1 MNHLDES
8 SQSRQQQI
16 FTVTRLNSA
25 VRMILEQDLGLVW
38 LTGELSNL
46 AMPSSGHWYFSLKDI
61 SAQVRCAMFKG
72 NNRRV
77 PFRPQDGMQV
87 LVQARVSLYE
97 PRGDYQLII
106 ESMQPAGD
114 GMLALRFEELKRRL
128 GAEGLFDEG
137 RKRLLPRE
145 PRAVG
150 LVTSATGA
158 ALHDMLTVLGRR
170 APDLP
175 VFIYPTQVQGSA
187 AISQIVAA
195 ITLANRRAEVD
206 VLIVGRGGGSLEDLW
221 CFNEEAVARA
231 IHGSAIPVVSA
242 VGHEVDVTISDFAA
256 DLRAPTPSAA
266 AELVTPDQ
274 GELRQRLQTLWGRL
288 QRANQ
293 RQLTA
298 LAHRFALLQRSL
310 HHQHPERRLQQQQQ
324 RLDECQERLRLG
336 MQRRLT
342 QTRHHQERLRDRLQ
356 QSSPRLHVREAKQR
370 LQQLQQALMLNW
382 QQLWEQRQH
391 RQLLLATRLNAISP
405 LSTLA
410 RGYSITQDEQGK
422 LIRSVEDVVPGQ
434 RVKTRL
440 LDGDISLE
448 VQKINHQ
455 ETTRSR

>member
-137 RKRLLPRE
+137 RKRPLPRE

-187 AISQIVAA
+187 AIGQIVAA
-195 ITLANRRAEVD
+195 IALANRRAEVD

-231 IHGSAIPVVSA
+231 IAHSAIPVVSA

-266 AELVTPDQ
+266 AELVAPD
-274 GELRQRLQTLWGRL
+274 RSARAQRLVHLKQRLVQAISRRQTAARHG
-288 QRANQ
+288 
-293 RQLTA
+293 
-298 LAHRFALLQRSL
+298 FALLQKRL
-310 HHQHPERRLQQQQQ
+310 DHQDPKRRLEQQSQ
-324 RLDECQERLRLG
+324 RLDELSGRLQHLLNLRLHQGERRLANLELRLQARSPEKLLAAGKRRHQLAQERLHTLMNKRQDLAAHRLA
-336 MQRRLT
+336 MLSARL
-342 QTRHHQERLRDRLQ
+342 DG
-356 QSSPRLHVREAKQR
+356 
-370 LQQLQQALMLNW
+370 
-382 QQLWEQRQH
+382 
-391 RQLLLATRLNAISP
+391 ISP
-405 LSTLA
+405 LATLG
-410 RGYSITQDEQGK
+410 RGYSITRTPNGEVISRAAQV
-422 LIRSVEDVVPGQ
+422 SPGQ
-434 RVKTRL
+434 QLVTTLAEGSLRVRVE
-440 LDGDISLE
+440 E
-448 VQKINHQ
+448 VHNP
-455 ETTRSR
+455 

>member
-1 MNHLDES
+1 MNRFTS
-8 SQSRQQQI
+8 SSAASGREQQV

-46 AMPSSGHWYFSLKDI
+46 AMPSSGHWYFSLKDLG
-61 SAQVRCAMFKG
+61 AQVRCAMFKG

-77 PFRPQDGMQV
+77 TFRPQDGMQV

-114 GMLALRFEELKRRL
+114 GVLALRFEELKRRL
-128 GAEGLFDEG
+128 GAEGLFDES
-137 RKRLLPRE
+137 RKRPLPRE

-150 LVTSATGA
+150 LITSATGA
-158 ALHDMLTVLGRR
+158 ALHDMLTVLKRR

-195 ITLANRRAEVD
+195 IAKANQRAEVD

-231 IHGSAIPVVSA
+231 IAHSAIPVVSA

-266 AELVTPDQ
+266 AELVAPDNQ
-274 GELRQRLQTLWGRL
+274 ARIQRLAHLKQRLLQAMNRQQTAARHDFILLQKRLDHQDPKRRLEQQSQRLDELSTRLQQLLRQRL
-288 QRANQ
+288 
-293 RQLTA
+293 
-298 LAHRFALLQRSL
+298 
-310 HHQHPERRLQQQQQ
+310 HQGERRLANLELRLQGKSPERLLAAGKRRHQLAEERLYALITKRQDLASHRLAMLTA
-324 RLDECQERLRLG
+324 RLDG
-336 MQRRLT
+336 V
-342 QTRHHQERLRDRLQ
+342 
-356 QSSPRLHVREAKQR
+356 SP
-370 LQQLQQALMLNW
+370 
-382 QQLWEQRQH
+382 
-391 RQLLLATRLNAISP
+391 LATLG
-405 LSTLA
+405 
-410 RGYSITQDEQGK
+410 RGYSITRTARGDVISRADQVNSGDQLVTTLAQGS
-422 LIRSVEDVVPGQ
+422 LQVRVEGI
-434 RVKTRL
+434 VK
-440 LDGDISLE
+440 DSA
-448 VQKINHQ
+448 Q
-455 ETTRSR
+455 

>member
-1 MNHLDES
+1 MNRYTPS
-8 SQSRQQQI
+8 SAANDREQQV

-46 AMPSSGHWYFSLKDI
+46 AMPSSGHWYFSLKDLG
-61 SAQVRCAMFKG
+61 AQVRCAMFKG

-77 PFRPQDGMQV
+77 AFRPQDGMQV

-114 GMLALRFEELKRRL
+114 GVLALRFEELKRRL

-137 RKRLLPRE
+137 RKRPLPRE

-150 LVTSATGA
+150 LVTSSTGA
-158 ALHDMLTVLGRR
+158 ALHDMLTVLKRR

-195 ITLANRRAEVD
+195 IALANRRAEVD

-221 CFNEEAVARA
+221 CFNEEVVARA
-231 IHGSAIPVVSA
+231 IANSAIPVICA

-266 AELVTPDQ
+266 AELVAPDQ
-274 GELRQRLQTLWGRL
+274 SARAQRLAHLWQRLVQAMNRHQTAARHG
-288 QRANQ
+288 
-293 RQLTA
+293 
-298 LAHRFALLQRSL
+298 FVLLQKRL
-310 HHQHPERRLQQQQQ
+310 DHQDPKRRLEQQSQ
-324 RLDECQERLRLG
+324 RLDEL
-336 MQRRLT
+336 
-342 QTRHHQERLRDRLQ
+342 
-356 QSSPRLHVREAKQR
+356 SAR
-370 LQQLQQALMLNW
+370 LQQLLNQRLHQGERRLANLELRLQANSP
-382 QQLWEQRQH
+382 ER
-391 RQLLLATRLNAISP
+391 LLAAGKRRHQLAQERLHALIAKRQDQASHRLAMLTARLDGVSP
-405 LSTLA
+405 LATLG
-410 RGYSITQDEQGK
+410 RGYSITRTQSGDVINRAAQVNAGQTLVTTLAEGHLQV
-422 LIRSVEDVVPGQ
+422 RVE
-434 RVKTRL
+434 
-440 LDGDISLE
+440 E
-448 VQKINHQ
+448 VHN
-455 ETTRSR
+455 R

>member
-46 AMPSSGHWYFSLKDI
+46 AMPSSGHWYFSLKDL

-137 RKRLLPRE
+137 RKRPLPRE

-187 AISQIVAA
+187 AIGQIVSA
-195 ITLANRRAEVD
+195 IALANRRAEVD

-231 IHGSAIPVVSA
+231 IAHSAIPVVSA

-266 AELVTPDQ
+266 AELVAPD
-274 GELRQRLQTLWGRL
+274 RSARAQRLVHLKQRLVQAISRRQTAARHG
-288 QRANQ
+288 
-293 RQLTA
+293 
-298 LAHRFALLQRSL
+298 FVLLQKRL
-310 HHQHPERRLQQQQQ
+310 DHQDPKRRLEQQSQ
-324 RLDECQERLRLG
+324 RLDELSG
-336 MQRRLT
+336 
-342 QTRHHQERLRDRLQ
+342 
-356 QSSPRLHVREAKQR
+356 R
-370 LQQLQQALMLNW
+370 LQQLLNLRLHQGERRLANLELRLQARSP
-382 QQLWEQRQH
+382 EK
-391 RQLLLATRLNAISP
+391 LLAAGKRRHQLAQERLHTLMNKRQDLAAHRLAMLSARLDGISP
-405 LSTLA
+405 LATLG
-410 RGYSITQDEQGK
+410 RGYSITRTPSGEVISRAAQVSPGQQLVTTLAEGA
-422 LIRSVEDVVPGQ
+422 LRVRVEDVKNQ
-434 RVKTRL
+434 
-440 LDGDISLE
+440 
-448 VQKINHQ
+448 
-455 ETTRSR
+455 

>member
-1 MNHLDES
+1 MNRFTPS
-8 SQSRQQQI
+8 SAASGREQQV

-46 AMPSSGHWYFSLKDI
+46 AMPSSGHWYFSLKDLG
-61 SAQVRCAMFKG
+61 AQVRCAMFKG

-77 PFRPQDGMQV
+77 AFRPQDGMQV

-114 GMLALRFEELKRRL
+114 GVLALRFEELKRRL
-128 GAEGLFDEG
+128 GAEGLFDES
-137 RKRLLPRE
+137 RKRPLPRE

-158 ALHDMLTVLGRR
+158 ALHDMLTVLKRR

-195 ITLANRRAEVD
+195 IAKANQRAEVD

-231 IHGSAIPVVSA
+231 IAHSAIPVVSA

-266 AELVTPDQ
+266 AELVAPDNQ
-274 GELRQRLQTLWGRL
+274 ARIQRLAHLKQRLLQAMNRQQTAARHDFILLQKRLDHQDPKRRLEQQSQRLDELSTRLQQLLRQRL
-288 QRANQ
+288 
-293 RQLTA
+293 
-298 LAHRFALLQRSL
+298 
-310 HHQHPERRLQQQQQ
+310 HQGERRLTNLELRLQGKSPERLLAAGKRRHQLAEERLHALIAKRQDLASHRLAMLTA
-324 RLDECQERLRLG
+324 RLDG
-336 MQRRLT
+336 V
-342 QTRHHQERLRDRLQ
+342 
-356 QSSPRLHVREAKQR
+356 SP
-370 LQQLQQALMLNW
+370 
-382 QQLWEQRQH
+382 
-391 RQLLLATRLNAISP
+391 LATLG
-405 LSTLA
+405 
-410 RGYSITQDEQGK
+410 RGYSITRTPRGEVISRADQVNSGDQLITTLAQGS
-422 LIRSVEDVVPGQ
+422 LQVRVEEIKP
-434 RVKTRL
+434 
-440 LDGDISLE
+440 
-448 VQKINHQ
+448 
-455 ETTRSR
+455 

>member
-1 MNHLDES
+1 MNRLNPS
-8 SQSRQQQI
+8 SQQQQV

-46 AMPSSGHWYFSLKDI
+46 AMPSSGHWYFSLKDLG
-61 SAQVRCAMFKG
+61 AQVRCAMFKG

-77 PFRPQDGMQV
+77 AFRPQDGMQV

-114 GMLALRFEELKRRL
+114 GVLALRFEELKRRL

-137 RKRLLPRE
+137 RKRPLPRE

-150 LVTSATGA
+150 LITSATGA
-158 ALHDMLTVLGRR
+158 ALHDMLTVLKRR

-187 AISQIVAA
+187 AIGQIVAA
-195 ITLANRRAEVD
+195 IALANRRAEVD

-231 IHGSAIPVVSA
+231 IANSSIPVISA

-266 AELVTPDQ
+266 AELVAPDNQ
-274 GELRQRLQTLWGRL
+274 ARIQRLAHLWQRLAQGISRHQTAARHG
-288 QRANQ
+288 
-293 RQLTA
+293 
-298 LAHRFALLQRSL
+298 FALLQKRL
-310 HHQHPERRLQQQQQ
+310 DHQDPKRRLEQQSQ
-324 RLDECQERLRLG
+324 RLDEL
-336 MQRRLT
+336 
-342 QTRHHQERLRDRLQ
+342 
-356 QSSPRLHVREAKQR
+356 SAR
-370 LQQLQQALMLNW
+370 LQQLMNQKLHQGERRLANLELRL
-382 QQLWEQRQH
+382 QGKSPER
-391 RQLLLATRLNAISP
+391 LLAAGRRRHQLAEERLYALIAKRQDLASHRLAMLTARLDGVSP
-405 LSTLA
+405 LATLG
-410 RGYSITQDEQGK
+410 RGYSITRTQSGEVISRAAQVNAGQT
-422 LIRSVEDVVPGQ
+422 LVTTLAEGHLQVRVE
-434 RVKTRL
+434 
-440 LDGDISLE
+440 E
-448 VQKINHQ
+448 VHN
-455 ETTRSR
+455 R

>member
-137 RKRLLPRE
+137 RKRPLPRE

-158 ALHDMLTVLGRR
+158 ALHDMLTVLERR

-187 AISQIVAA
+187 ATSQIVAA

-231 IHGSAIPVVSA
+231 IAGSAIPVVSA

-266 AELVTPDQ
+266 AELVAPD
-274 GELRQRLQTLWGRL
+274 RSARAQRLLHLKQRLLQAISRRQTAASH
-288 QRANQ
+288 Q
-293 RQLTA
+293 
-298 LAHRFALLQRSL
+298 FALLQKRL
-310 HHQHPERRLQQQQQ
+310 DHQDPKRRLEQQSQ
-324 RLDECQERLRLG
+324 RLDELSG
-336 MQRRLT
+336 
-342 QTRHHQERLRDRLQ
+342 
-356 QSSPRLHVREAKQR
+356 R
-370 LQQLQQALMLNW
+370 LQQLLNLRLHQGERRLANLELRLQA
-382 QQLWEQRQH
+382 RSPST
-391 RQLLLATRLNAISP
+391 LLAAGKRRHQLAEERLHSLMSKRQDLAAHRLAMLSARLDGVSP
-405 LSTLA
+405 LATLG
-410 RGYSITQDEQGK
+410 RGYSITRTPSGEVISRAAQV
-422 LIRSVEDVVPGQ
+422 SPGQ
-434 RVKTRL
+434 QLVTMLAEGELRVRVE
-440 LDGDISLE
+440 E
-448 VQKINHQ
+448 VHNQ
-455 ETTRSR
+455 

>member
-46 AMPSSGHWYFSLKDI
+46 AMPSSGHWYFSLKDM

-137 RKRLLPRE
+137 RKRPLPRE

-187 AISQIVAA
+187 AIGQIVAA
-195 ITLANRRAEVD
+195 IALANRRAEVD

-231 IHGSAIPVVSA
+231 IAHSAIPVVSA

-266 AELVTPDQ
+266 AELVAPD
-274 GELRQRLQTLWGRL
+274 RSARAQRLVHLKQRLVQAISRRQTAARHG
-288 QRANQ
+288 
-293 RQLTA
+293 
-298 LAHRFALLQRSL
+298 FALLQKRL
-310 HHQHPERRLQQQQQ
+310 DHQDPKRRLEQQSQ
-324 RLDECQERLRLG
+324 RLDELSG
-336 MQRRLT
+336 
-342 QTRHHQERLRDRLQ
+342 
-356 QSSPRLHVREAKQR
+356 R
-370 LQQLQQALMLNW
+370 LQQLLNLRLHQGERRLANLELRLQARSP
-382 QQLWEQRQH
+382 EK
-391 RQLLLATRLNAISP
+391 LLAAGKRRHQLAQERLHTLMNKRQDLAAHRLAMLSARLDGISP
-405 LSTLA
+405 LATLG
-410 RGYSITQDEQGK
+410 RGYSITRTPNGEVISRAAQV
-422 LIRSVEDVVPGQ
+422 SPGQ
-434 RVKTRL
+434 QLVTTLAEGSLRVRVE
-440 LDGDISLE
+440 E
-448 VQKINHQ
+448 VHNP
-455 ETTRSR
+455 

>member
-46 AMPSSGHWYFSLKDI
+46 AMPSSGHWYFSLKDM

-137 RKRLLPRE
+137 RKRPLPRE

-187 AISQIVAA
+187 AIGQIVAA
-195 ITLANRRAEVD
+195 IALANRRAEVD

-231 IHGSAIPVVSA
+231 IAGSAIPVVSA

-266 AELVTPDQ
+266 AELVAPD
-274 GELRQRLQTLWGRL
+274 RSARAQRLVHLKQRLVQAISRRQTAARHG
-288 QRANQ
+288 
-293 RQLTA
+293 
-298 LAHRFALLQRSL
+298 FALLQKRL
-310 HHQHPERRLQQQQQ
+310 DHQDPKRRLEQQSQ
-324 RLDECQERLRLG
+324 RLDELSG
-336 MQRRLT
+336 
-342 QTRHHQERLRDRLQ
+342 
-356 QSSPRLHVREAKQR
+356 R
-370 LQQLQQALMLNW
+370 LQQLLNLRLHQGERRLANLELRLQARSP
-382 QQLWEQRQH
+382 EK
-391 RQLLLATRLNAISP
+391 LLAAGKRRHQLAQERLHTLMNKRQDLAAHRLAMLSARLDGISP
-405 LSTLA
+405 LATLG
-410 RGYSITQDEQGK
+410 RGYSITRTPNGEV
-422 LIRSVEDVVPGQ
+422 IRRAAQVSPGQ
-434 RVKTRL
+434 QLVTTLAEGALRVRVE
-440 LDGDISLE
+440 E
-448 VQKINHQ
+448 VNNP
-455 ETTRSR
+455 

>member
-137 RKRLLPRE
+137 RKRPLPRE

-158 ALHDMLTVLGRR
+158 ALHDMLTVLERR

-187 AISQIVAA
+187 ATSQIVAA

-231 IHGSAIPVVSA
+231 IAHSAIPVVSA

-266 AELVTPDQ
+266 AELVAPD
-274 GELRQRLQTLWGRL
+274 RSARAQRLVHLKQRLVQAISRRQTAARHG
-288 QRANQ
+288 
-293 RQLTA
+293 
-298 LAHRFALLQRSL
+298 FALLQKRL
-310 HHQHPERRLQQQQQ
+310 DHQDPKRRLEQQSQ
-324 RLDECQERLRLG
+324 RLDELSG
-336 MQRRLT
+336 
-342 QTRHHQERLRDRLQ
+342 
-356 QSSPRLHVREAKQR
+356 R
-370 LQQLQQALMLNW
+370 LQQLLNLRLHQGERRLANLELRLQA
-382 QQLWEQRQH
+382 RSPST
-391 RQLLLATRLNAISP
+391 LLAAGKRRHQLAEERLHSLMNKRQDLAAHRLAMLSARLDGVSP
-405 LSTLA
+405 LATLG
-410 RGYSITQDEQGK
+410 RGYSITRTPNGEV
-422 LIRSVEDVVPGQ
+422 IRRAAQVSPGQ
-434 RVKTRL
+434 QLVTTLAEGDLRVRVE
-440 LDGDISLE
+440 E
-448 VQKINHQ
+448 VHNQ
-455 ETTRSR
+455 

>member
-1 MNHLDES
+1 LNRLNPS
-8 SQSRQQQI
+8 SQQQQV

-46 AMPSSGHWYFSLKDI
+46 AMPSSGHWYFSLKDLG
-61 SAQVRCAMFKG
+61 AQVRCAMFKG

-77 PFRPQDGMQV
+77 AFRPQDGMQV

-106 ESMQPAGD
+106 ESMRPAGD
-114 GMLALRFEELKRRL
+114 GVLALRFEELKRRL

-137 RKRLLPRE
+137 RKRSLPCE

-158 ALHDMLTVLGRR
+158 ALHDMLTVLKRR

-187 AISQIVAA
+187 AIGQIVAA
-195 ITLANRRAEVD
+195 IALANRRAEVD

-231 IHGSAIPVVSA
+231 IANSSIPVISA

-266 AELVTPDQ
+266 AELVAPDNQ
-274 GELRQRLQTLWGRL
+274 ARIQRLAHLWQRLAQGISRHQTAARHG
-288 QRANQ
+288 
-293 RQLTA
+293 
-298 LAHRFALLQRSL
+298 FALLQKRL
-310 HHQHPERRLQQQQQ
+310 DHQDPKRRLEQQSQ
-324 RLDECQERLRLG
+324 RLDEL
-336 MQRRLT
+336 
-342 QTRHHQERLRDRLQ
+342 
-356 QSSPRLHVREAKQR
+356 SAR
-370 LQQLQQALMLNW
+370 LQQLMN
-382 QQLWEQRQH
+382 QRLHQGE
-391 RQLLLATRLNAISP
+391 RRLANLELRLQGKSPERLLAAGKRRHQLAEERLYALIAKRQDLASHRLAMLTARLDGVSP
-405 LSTLA
+405 LATLG
-410 RGYSITQDEQGK
+410 RGYSITRTQSGEVISRAAQVNAGQT
-422 LIRSVEDVVPGQ
+422 LVTTLAEGHLQVRVE
-434 RVKTRL
+434 
-440 LDGDISLE
+440 E
-448 VQKINHQ
+448 VHN
-455 ETTRSR
+455 R

>member
-1 MNHLDES
+1 MNRYTPS
-8 SQSRQQQI
+8 SAANGREQQV

-46 AMPSSGHWYFSLKDI
+46 AMPSSGHWYFSLKDLG
-61 SAQVRCAMFKG
+61 AQVRCAMFKG

-77 PFRPQDGMQV
+77 VFRPQDGMQV

-114 GMLALRFEELKRRL
+114 GVLALRFEELKRRL

-137 RKRLLPRE
+137 RKRPLPRE

-158 ALHDMLTVLGRR
+158 ALHDMLTVLKRR

-187 AISQIVAA
+187 AIGQIVAA
-195 ITLANRRAEVD
+195 IALANRRAEVD

-221 CFNEEAVARA
+221 CFNEEGVARA
-231 IHGSAIPVVSA
+231 IANSAIPVISA

-266 AELVTPDQ
+266 AELVAPDQ
-274 GELRQRLQTLWGRL
+274 SARAQRLAHLWQRLVQAMNRHQTAARHG
-288 QRANQ
+288 
-293 RQLTA
+293 
-298 LAHRFALLQRSL
+298 FVLLQKRL
-310 HHQHPERRLQQQQQ
+310 DHQDPKRRLEQQSQ
-324 RLDECQERLRLG
+324 RLDEL
-336 MQRRLT
+336 
-342 QTRHHQERLRDRLQ
+342 
-356 QSSPRLHVREAKQR
+356 SAR
-370 LQQLQQALMLNW
+370 LQQLLNQRLHQGERRLANLELRLQAKSP
-382 QQLWEQRQH
+382 ER
-391 RQLLLATRLNAISP
+391 LLAIGRRRHQLAQERLHALIAKRQDQASHRLAMLTARLDGVSP
-405 LSTLA
+405 LATLG
-410 RGYSITQDEQGK
+410 RGYSITRTQSGDVINRAAQVNAGQTLVTTLAEGHLQV
-422 LIRSVEDVVPGQ
+422 RVE
-434 RVKTRL
+434 
-440 LDGDISLE
+440 E
-448 VQKINHQ
+448 VHN
-455 ETTRSR
+455 R

>member
-137 RKRLLPRE
+137 RKRPLPRE

-150 LVTSATGA
+150 LITSATGA

-187 AISQIVAA
+187 AIGQIVAA
-195 ITLANRRAEVD
+195 IALANRRAEVD

-231 IHGSAIPVVSA
+231 IAHSAIPVVSA

-266 AELVTPDQ
+266 AELVAPD
-274 GELRQRLQTLWGRL
+274 RSARAQRLVHLKQRLMQAISRRQTAARHG
-288 QRANQ
+288 
-293 RQLTA
+293 
-298 LAHRFALLQRSL
+298 FALLQKRL
-310 HHQHPERRLQQQQQ
+310 DHQDPKRRLEQQSQ
-324 RLDECQERLRLG
+324 RLDELSG
-336 MQRRLT
+336 
-342 QTRHHQERLRDRLQ
+342 
-356 QSSPRLHVREAKQR
+356 R
-370 LQQLQQALMLNW
+370 LQQLLNLRLH
-382 QQLWEQRQH
+382 QGERRLANLELRLQSRSPEK
-391 RQLLLATRLNAISP
+391 LLAAGKRRHQLAQERLHTLMNKRQDLAAHRLAMLSARLDGISP
-405 LSTLA
+405 LATLG
-410 RGYSITQDEQGK
+410 RGYSITRTPNGEVISRAAQV
-422 LIRSVEDVVPGQ
+422 SPGQ
-434 RVKTRL
+434 QLVTTLAEGSLRVRVE
-440 LDGDISLE
+440 E
-448 VQKINHQ
+448 VNNQ
-455 ETTRSR
+455 

>member
-137 RKRLLPRE
+137 RKRPLPRE

-187 AISQIVAA
+187 AIGQIVAA
-195 ITLANRRAEVD
+195 IALANRRAEVD

-231 IHGSAIPVVSA
+231 IAHSAIPVVSA

-266 AELVTPDQ
+266 AELVAPD
-274 GELRQRLQTLWGRL
+274 RSARAQRLVHLQQRLVQAISRRQTAARHG
-288 QRANQ
+288 
-293 RQLTA
+293 
-298 LAHRFALLQRSL
+298 FALLQKRL
-310 HHQHPERRLQQQQQ
+310 DHQDPKRRLEQQSQ
-324 RLDECQERLRLG
+324 RLDELSG
-336 MQRRLT
+336 
-342 QTRHHQERLRDRLQ
+342 
-356 QSSPRLHVREAKQR
+356 R
-370 LQQLQQALMLNW
+370 LQQLLNLRLHQGERRLANLELRLQA
-382 QQLWEQRQH
+382 RSPST
-391 RQLLLATRLNAISP
+391 LLAAGKRRHQLAEERLHSLMNKRQDLAAHRLAMLSARLDGVSP
-405 LSTLA
+405 LATLG
-410 RGYSITQDEQGK
+410 RGYSITRTPSGEVISRAAQV
-422 LIRSVEDVVPGQ
+422 SPGQ
-434 RVKTRL
+434 QLVTTLAEGDLRVRVE
-440 LDGDISLE
+440 E
-448 VQKINHQ
+448 VHNQ
-455 ETTRSR
+455 

>member
-1 MNHLDES
+1 MNQLNQS
-8 SQSRQQQI
+8 SQNKQQI

-46 AMPSSGHWYFSLKDI
+46 AMPSSGHWYFSLKDM

-137 RKRLLPRE
+137 RKRPLPRE

-158 ALHDMLTVLGRR
+158 ALYDMLTVLGRR

-187 AISQIVAA
+187 ATAQIVAA
-195 ITLANRRAEVD
+195 IALANRRAEVD

-231 IHGSAIPVVSA
+231 IAHSTIPVVSA

-266 AELVTPDQ
+266 AELVAPDSSA
-274 GELRQRLQTLWGRL
+274 RAQRLVHLHQRLTQAMTRHQTAARHG
-288 QRANQ
+288 
-293 RQLTA
+293 
-298 LAHRFALLQRSL
+298 FVLLQKRL
-310 HHQHPERRLQQQQQ
+310 EHQDPKRRLEQQAQRLDELDRRLQQLLASRLHLGERRLANLELRLQAQSPEKHLAAGKRRHQ
-324 RLDECQERLRLG
+324 LAEERLHALIARRRDLASHRLAMLSARLDG
-336 MQRRLT
+336 V
-342 QTRHHQERLRDRLQ
+342 
-356 QSSPRLHVREAKQR
+356 SP
-370 LQQLQQALMLNW
+370 
-382 QQLWEQRQH
+382 
-391 RQLLLATRLNAISP
+391 LATLGRGYAIVRTPSGEVISRAGQVSAGQP
-405 LSTLA
+405 LVTTLA
-410 RGYSITQDEQGK
+410 EGHLRV
-422 LIRSVEDVVPGQ
+422 RVE
-434 RVKTRL
+434 
-440 LDGDISLE
+440 E
-448 VQKINHQ
+448 VDNG
-455 ETTRSR
+455 

>member
-137 RKRLLPRE
+137 RKRPLPRE

-187 AISQIVAA
+187 AIGQIVAA
-195 ITLANRRAEVD
+195 IALANRRAEVD

-231 IHGSAIPVVSA
+231 IAHSAIPVVSA

-266 AELVTPDQ
+266 AELVAPD
-274 GELRQRLQTLWGRL
+274 RSARAQRLVHLKQRLVQAISRRQTAARHG
-288 QRANQ
+288 
-293 RQLTA
+293 
-298 LAHRFALLQRSL
+298 FALLQKRL
-310 HHQHPERRLQQQQQ
+310 DHQDPKRRLEQQSQ
-324 RLDECQERLRLG
+324 RLDELSG
-336 MQRRLT
+336 
-342 QTRHHQERLRDRLQ
+342 
-356 QSSPRLHVREAKQR
+356 R
-370 LQQLQQALMLNW
+370 LQQLLNLRLHQGERRLANLELRLQARSP
-382 QQLWEQRQH
+382 EK
-391 RQLLLATRLNAISP
+391 LLAAGKRRHQLAQERLHTLMNKRQDLAAHRLAMLSARLDGISP
-405 LSTLA
+405 LATLG
-410 RGYSITQDEQGK
+410 RGYSITRTPNGEVISRAAQV
-422 LIRSVEDVVPGQ
+422 SPGQ
-434 RVKTRL
+434 QLVTTLAEGSLRVRVE
-440 LDGDISLE
+440 E
-448 VQKINHQ
+448 VHNP
-455 ETTRSR
+455 

>member
-137 RKRLLPRE
+137 RKRPLPRE

-158 ALHDMLTVLGRR
+158 ALHDMLTVLERR

-187 AISQIVAA
+187 AIAQIVAA

-231 IHGSAIPVVSA
+231 IANSTIPVISA

-266 AELVTPDQ
+266 AELVAPD
-274 GELRQRLQTLWGRL
+274 RSARAQRLVHLKQRLVQAISRRQTAARHG
-288 QRANQ
+288 
-293 RQLTA
+293 
-298 LAHRFALLQRSL
+298 FALLQKRL
-310 HHQHPERRLQQQQQ
+310 DHQDPKRRLEQQSQ
-324 RLDECQERLRLG
+324 RLDELSG
-336 MQRRLT
+336 
-342 QTRHHQERLRDRLQ
+342 
-356 QSSPRLHVREAKQR
+356 R
-370 LQQLQQALMLNW
+370 LQQLLNLRLHQGERRLANLELRLQA
-382 QQLWEQRQH
+382 RSPST
-391 RQLLLATRLNAISP
+391 LLAAGKRRHQLAEERLHSLMNKRQDLAAHHLAMLSARLDGVSP
-405 LSTLA
+405 LATLG
-410 RGYSITQDEQGK
+410 RGYSITRTPSGEVISRAAQV
-422 LIRSVEDVVPGQ
+422 SPGQ
-434 RVKTRL
+434 QLVTTLAEGDLRVRVE
-440 LDGDISLE
+440 E
-448 VQKINHQ
+448 VHNQ
-455 ETTRSR
+455 

>member
-1 MNHLDES
+1 MNRFTPS
-8 SQSRQQQI
+8 SAANGREQQV

-46 AMPSSGHWYFSLKDI
+46 AMPSSGHWYFSLKDLG
-61 SAQVRCAMFKG
+61 AQVRCAMFKG

-77 PFRPQDGMQV
+77 AFRPQDGMQV

-114 GMLALRFEELKRRL
+114 GVLALRFEELKRRL
-128 GAEGLFDEG
+128 GAEGLFDES
-137 RKRLLPRE
+137 RKRPLPRE

-150 LVTSATGA
+150 LITSATGA
-158 ALHDMLTVLGRR
+158 ALHDMLTVLKRR

-195 ITLANRRAEVD
+195 IAKANQRAEVD

-231 IHGSAIPVVSA
+231 IAHSAIPVVSA

-266 AELVTPDQ
+266 AELVAPDNQ
-274 GELRQRLQTLWGRL
+274 ARIQRLAHLKQRLLQAMNRQQTAARHDFILLQKRLDHQDPKRRLEQQSQRLDELSSRLQQLLRQRL
-288 QRANQ
+288 
-293 RQLTA
+293 
-298 LAHRFALLQRSL
+298 
-310 HHQHPERRLQQQQQ
+310 HQGERRLANLELRLQGKSPERLLAAGKRRHQLAEERLHALIAKRQDLASHRLAMLSA
-324 RLDECQERLRLG
+324 RLDG
-336 MQRRLT
+336 V
-342 QTRHHQERLRDRLQ
+342 
-356 QSSPRLHVREAKQR
+356 SP
-370 LQQLQQALMLNW
+370 
-382 QQLWEQRQH
+382 
-391 RQLLLATRLNAISP
+391 LATLG
-405 LSTLA
+405 
-410 RGYSITQDEQGK
+410 RGYSITRTPRGEVISRADQVNSGDQLVTTLAQGS
-422 LIRSVEDVVPGQ
+422 LQVRVE
-434 RVKTRL
+434 
-440 LDGDISLE
+440 E
-448 VQKINHQ
+448 VIKDSAQ
-455 ETTRSR
+455 

>member
-137 RKRLLPRE
+137 RKRPLPRE

-187 AISQIVAA
+187 AIGQIVSA
-195 ITLANRRAEVD
+195 IALANRRAEVD

-231 IHGSAIPVVSA
+231 IAHSAIPVVSA

-266 AELVTPDQ
+266 AELVAPD
-274 GELRQRLQTLWGRL
+274 RSARAQRLVHLKQRL
-288 QRANQ
+288 VQAISQ
-293 RQLTA
+293 RQTA
-298 LAHRFALLQRSL
+298 ARHGFALLQKRL
-310 HHQHPERRLQQQQQ
+310 DHQDPKRRLEQQSQ
-324 RLDECQERLRLG
+324 RLDELSG
-336 MQRRLT
+336 
-342 QTRHHQERLRDRLQ
+342 
-356 QSSPRLHVREAKQR
+356 R
-370 LQQLQQALMLNW
+370 LQQLLNLRLHQGERRLANLELRLQARSPEKMLAAGKRRHQLAQERLHTLMNKRLD
-382 QQLWEQRQH
+382 LAAH
-391 RQLLLATRLNAISP
+391 RLAMLSARLDGISP
-405 LSTLA
+405 LATLG
-410 RGYSITQDEQGK
+410 RGYSITRTPNGEV
-422 LIRSVEDVVPGQ
+422 IRRAAQVSPGQ
-434 RVKTRL
+434 QLVTTLAEGALRVRVE
-440 LDGDISLE
+440 E
-448 VQKINHQ
+448 VNNP
-455 ETTRSR
+455 

>member
-137 RKRLLPRE
+137 RKRPLPRE

-158 ALHDMLTVLGRR
+158 ALHDMLTVLERR

-231 IHGSAIPVVSA
+231 IAGSAIVVVSA

-266 AELVTPDQ
+266 AELVAPD
-274 GELRQRLQTLWGRL
+274 RSARAQRLVHLKQRLLQAISRRQTAARHG
-288 QRANQ
+288 
-293 RQLTA
+293 
-298 LAHRFALLQRSL
+298 FALLQKRL
-310 HHQHPERRLQQQQQ
+310 DHQDPKRRLEQQSQ
-324 RLDECQERLRLG
+324 RLDELSG
-336 MQRRLT
+336 
-342 QTRHHQERLRDRLQ
+342 
-356 QSSPRLHVREAKQR
+356 R
-370 LQQLQQALMLNW
+370 LQQLLNLRLHQGERRLANLELRLQA
-382 QQLWEQRQH
+382 RSPST
-391 RQLLLATRLNAISP
+391 LLAAGKRRHQLAEERLHTLMSKRQDLAAHRLAMLSARLDGISP
-405 LSTLA
+405 LATLG
-410 RGYSITQDEQGK
+410 RGYSITRTPSGEVISRAAQV
-422 LIRSVEDVVPGQ
+422 SPGQ
-434 RVKTRL
+434 QLVTMLAEGELRVRVE
-440 LDGDISLE
+440 E
-448 VQKINHQ
+448 VHNQ
-455 ETTRSR
+455 

>member
-137 RKRLLPRE
+137 RKRPLPRE

-158 ALHDMLTVLGRR
+158 ALHDMLTVLERR

-187 AISQIVAA
+187 ATAQIVAA

-231 IHGSAIPVVSA
+231 IAHSAIPVVSA

-266 AELVTPDQ
+266 AELVAPD
-274 GELRQRLQTLWGRL
+274 RSARAQRLVHLKQRLVQAISRRQTAARHG
-288 QRANQ
+288 
-293 RQLTA
+293 
-298 LAHRFALLQRSL
+298 FALLQKRL
-310 HHQHPERRLQQQQQ
+310 DHQDPKRRLEQQSQ
-324 RLDECQERLRLG
+324 RLDELSG
-336 MQRRLT
+336 
-342 QTRHHQERLRDRLQ
+342 
-356 QSSPRLHVREAKQR
+356 R
-370 LQQLQQALMLNW
+370 LQQLLNLRLHQGERRLANLELRLQA
-382 QQLWEQRQH
+382 RSPST
-391 RQLLLATRLNAISP
+391 LLAAGKRRHQLAEERLHTLMNKRQDLAAHRLAMLSARLDGVSP
-405 LSTLA
+405 LATLG
-410 RGYSITQDEQGK
+410 RGYSITRTPSGEVISRAAQV
-422 LIRSVEDVVPGQ
+422 SPGQ
-434 RVKTRL
+434 QLVTTLAEGDLRVRVE
-440 LDGDISLE
+440 E
-448 VQKINHQ
+448 VHNQ
-455 ETTRSR
+455 

>member
-137 RKRLLPRE
+137 RKRPLPRE

-158 ALHDMLTVLGRR
+158 ALHDMLTVLERR

-187 AISQIVAA
+187 ATAQIVAA

-231 IHGSAIPVVSA
+231 IAGSAIAVVSA

-266 AELVTPDQ
+266 AELVAPD
-274 GELRQRLQTLWGRL
+274 RSARAQRLVHLKQRLVQAISRRQTAARHG
-288 QRANQ
+288 
-293 RQLTA
+293 
-298 LAHRFALLQRSL
+298 FALLQKRL
-310 HHQHPERRLQQQQQ
+310 DHQDPKRRLEQQSQ
-324 RLDECQERLRLG
+324 RLDELSG
-336 MQRRLT
+336 
-342 QTRHHQERLRDRLQ
+342 
-356 QSSPRLHVREAKQR
+356 R
-370 LQQLQQALMLNW
+370 LQQLLNLRLHQGERRLANLELRLQA
-382 QQLWEQRQH
+382 RSPST
-391 RQLLLATRLNAISP
+391 LLAAGKRRHQLAEERLHTLMSKRQDLAAHRLAMLSARLDGVSP
-405 LSTLA
+405 LATLG
-410 RGYSITQDEQGK
+410 RGYSITRTPSGEVISRAAQV
-422 LIRSVEDVVPGQ
+422 SPGQ
-434 RVKTRL
+434 QLVTTLAEGDLRVRVE
-440 LDGDISLE
+440 E
-448 VQKINHQ
+448 VHNQ
-455 ETTRSR
+455 

>member
-137 RKRLLPRE
+137 RKRPLPRE
-145 PRAVG
+145 PHAVG

-158 ALHDMLTVLGRR
+158 ALHDMLTVLERR

-187 AISQIVAA
+187 ATSQIVAA
-195 ITLANRRAEVD
+195 IMLANRRAEVD

-231 IHGSAIPVVSA
+231 IAGSAIPVVSA

-266 AELVTPDQ
+266 AELVAPD
-274 GELRQRLQTLWGRL
+274 RSARAQRLVHLKQRLLQAISRRQTAARHG
-288 QRANQ
+288 
-293 RQLTA
+293 
-298 LAHRFALLQRSL
+298 FALLQKRL
-310 HHQHPERRLQQQQQ
+310 DHQDPKRRLEQQSQ
-324 RLDECQERLRLG
+324 RLDELSG
-336 MQRRLT
+336 
-342 QTRHHQERLRDRLQ
+342 
-356 QSSPRLHVREAKQR
+356 R
-370 LQQLQQALMLNW
+370 LQQLLNLRLHQGERRLANLELRLQA
-382 QQLWEQRQH
+382 RSPST
-391 RQLLLATRLNAISP
+391 LLAAGKRRHQLAEERLHSLMNKRQDLAAHRLAMLSARLDGVSP
-405 LSTLA
+405 LATLG
-410 RGYSITQDEQGK
+410 RGYSITRTPSGEVISRAAQVSPGQQLVTTLAEGD
-422 LIRSVEDVVPGQ
+422 LRVRVEDVHNQ
-434 RVKTRL
+434 
-440 LDGDISLE
+440 
-448 VQKINHQ
+448 
-455 ETTRSR
+455 

>member
-137 RKRLLPRE
+137 RKRPLPRE

-187 AISQIVAA
+187 AIGQIVAA
-195 ITLANRRAEVD
+195 IALANRRAEVD

-221 CFNEEAVARA
+221 CFNEEAVALA
-231 IHGSAIPVVSA
+231 IAHSAIPVVSA

-266 AELVTPDQ
+266 AELVAPD
-274 GELRQRLQTLWGRL
+274 RSARAQRLVHLKQRLVQAISRRQTAARHG
-288 QRANQ
+288 
-293 RQLTA
+293 
-298 LAHRFALLQRSL
+298 FALLQKRL
-310 HHQHPERRLQQQQQ
+310 DHQDPKRRLEQQSQ
-324 RLDECQERLRLG
+324 RLDELSG
-336 MQRRLT
+336 
-342 QTRHHQERLRDRLQ
+342 
-356 QSSPRLHVREAKQR
+356 R
-370 LQQLQQALMLNW
+370 LQQLLNLRLHQGERRLANLELRLQARSPEKLLTAGKRRHQLAQERLHTLMNK
-382 QQLWEQRQH
+382 RQDLAAH
-391 RQLLLATRLNAISP
+391 RLAMLSARLDGISP
-405 LSTLA
+405 LATLG
-410 RGYSITQDEQGK
+410 RGYSITRTPSGEVISRAAQV
-422 LIRSVEDVVPGQ
+422 SPGQ
-434 RVKTRL
+434 QLVTTLAEGSLRVRV
-440 LDGDISLE
+440 E
-448 VQKINHQ
+448 EMHNP
-455 ETTRSR
+455 

>member
-46 AMPSSGHWYFSLKDI
+46 AMPSSGHWYFSLKDM

-137 RKRLLPRE
+137 RKRPLPRE

-187 AISQIVAA
+187 AIGQIVSA
-195 ITLANRRAEVD
+195 IALANRRAEVD

-231 IHGSAIPVVSA
+231 IAGSAIPVVSA

-266 AELVTPDQ
+266 AELVAPD
-274 GELRQRLQTLWGRL
+274 RSARAQRLVHLKQRLVQAISRRQTAARHG
-288 QRANQ
+288 
-293 RQLTA
+293 
-298 LAHRFALLQRSL
+298 FVLLQKRL
-310 HHQHPERRLQQQQQ
+310 DHQDPKRRLEQQSQ
-324 RLDECQERLRLG
+324 RLDELSG
-336 MQRRLT
+336 
-342 QTRHHQERLRDRLQ
+342 
-356 QSSPRLHVREAKQR
+356 R
-370 LQQLQQALMLNW
+370 LQQLLNLRLHQGERRLANLELRLQA
-382 QQLWEQRQH
+382 RSPST
-391 RQLLLATRLNAISP
+391 LLAAGKRRHQLAQERLHTLMNKRQDLAAHRLAMLSARLDGISP
-405 LSTLA
+405 LATLG
-410 RGYSITQDEQGK
+410 RGYSITRTPSGEVISRAAQVSPGQQLVTTLAEGA
-422 LIRSVEDVVPGQ
+422 LRVRVEDVNNQ
-434 RVKTRL
+434 
-440 LDGDISLE
+440 
-448 VQKINHQ
+448 
-455 ETTRSR
+455 

>member
-1 MNHLDES
+1 MNQLNQS
-8 SQSRQQQI
+8 SQNKQQI

-46 AMPSSGHWYFSLKDI
+46 AMPSSGHWYFSLKDM

-137 RKRLLPRE
+137 RKRPLPRE

-158 ALHDMLTVLGRR
+158 ALYDMLTVLGRR

-187 AISQIVAA
+187 ATAQIVAA
-195 ITLANRRAEVD
+195 IALANRRAEVD

-231 IHGSAIPVVSA
+231 IAHSTIPVVSA

-266 AELVTPDQ
+266 AELVAPDSSA
-274 GELRQRLQTLWGRL
+274 RAQRLVHLHQRLTQAMTRYQTAARHG
-288 QRANQ
+288 
-293 RQLTA
+293 
-298 LAHRFALLQRSL
+298 FVLLQKRL
-310 HHQHPERRLQQQQQ
+310 EHQDPKRRLEQQAQRLDELDRRLQQLLASRLHLGERRLANLELRLQAQSPEKHLAAGKRRHQ
-324 RLDECQERLRLG
+324 LAEERLHALIARRRDLASHRLAMLSARLDG
-336 MQRRLT
+336 V
-342 QTRHHQERLRDRLQ
+342 
-356 QSSPRLHVREAKQR
+356 SP
-370 LQQLQQALMLNW
+370 
-382 QQLWEQRQH
+382 
-391 RQLLLATRLNAISP
+391 LATLGRGYAIVRTPSGEVISRAGQVSAGQP
-405 LSTLA
+405 LVTTLA
-410 RGYSITQDEQGK
+410 EGHLRV
-422 LIRSVEDVVPGQ
+422 RVE
-434 RVKTRL
+434 
-440 LDGDISLE
+440 E
-448 VQKINHQ
+448 VDNG
-455 ETTRSR
+455 

>member
-1 MNHLDES
+1 LNHLDES

-46 AMPSSGHWYFSLKDI
+46 AMPSSGHWYFSLKDL

-137 RKRLLPRE
+137 RKRPLPRE

-187 AISQIVAA
+187 AIGQIVSA
-195 ITLANRRAEVD
+195 IALANRRAEVD

-231 IHGSAIPVVSA
+231 IAHSAIPVVSA

-266 AELVTPDQ
+266 AELVAPD
-274 GELRQRLQTLWGRL
+274 RSARAQRLVHLKQRLVQAISRRQTAARHG
-288 QRANQ
+288 
-293 RQLTA
+293 
-298 LAHRFALLQRSL
+298 FVLLQKRL
-310 HHQHPERRLQQQQQ
+310 DHQDPKRRLEQQSQ
-324 RLDECQERLRLG
+324 RLDELSG
-336 MQRRLT
+336 
-342 QTRHHQERLRDRLQ
+342 
-356 QSSPRLHVREAKQR
+356 R
-370 LQQLQQALMLNW
+370 LQQLLNLRLHQGERRLANLELRLQA
-382 QQLWEQRQH
+382 RSPST
-391 RQLLLATRLNAISP
+391 LLAAGKRRHQLAQERLHTLMNKRQDLAAHRLAMLSARLDGISP
-405 LSTLA
+405 LATLG
-410 RGYSITQDEQGK
+410 RGYSITRTPSGEVISRAAQVSPGQQLVTTLAEGA
-422 LIRSVEDVVPGQ
+422 LRVRVEDVNNQ
-434 RVKTRL
+434 
-440 LDGDISLE
+440 
-448 VQKINHQ
+448 
-455 ETTRSR
+455 